1 MHYSI
6 INSGSDG
13 NAIVIEN
20 MILIDCGVSFKKL
33 KDYYRD
39 LKLVFISHRHSDHMN
54 KRTIKQLAENRPT
67 LRFLIGDF
75 LLEELLECGVNR
87 SNIDVIGL
95 GEKFYYEKFEVM
107 IFKLYHDV
115 PNMGLRLFMNNK
127 KIIYATDTY
136 TLEGIKA
143 KNYDYYFIEANYE
156 DEEELHERAYNDYYE
171 SRVKRTHLSKEQAT
185 EWLLENMG
193 DNSVYC
199 FMHQHKN
206 RKRKEEI

>member
-1 MHYSI
+1 MNYKI

-13 NAIVIEN
+13 NATIIEN

-33 KDYYRD
+33 RDYYRD

-75 LLEELLECGVNR
+75 LLGELLECGVNR

-95 GEKFYYEKFEVM
+95 GEKFYYGKFEVM

-115 PNMGLRLFMNNK
+115 PNFGLRLFMNNK
-127 KIIYATDTY
+127 KLIYATDTC

-143 KNYDYYFIEANYE
+143 TGYDYYFIEGNYE
-156 DEEELHERAYNDYYE
+156 DEEELHSRAYNNYYE

-193 DNSVYC
+193 DNSKSIW
-199 FMHQHKN
+199 MHQHK
-206 RKRKEEI
+206 KRER